1 MFREHKQHL
10 QGQLY
15 STVSELPAAQRHLLE
30 ASWAGVF
37 RHQVFAQLD
46 ESAFAVMYA
55 SKASR
60 PNVPVNVLMG
70 LEILKSGFG
79 WTDEEM
85 YQAFLFNL
93 QVRYALGYEQ
103 LGTGY
108 FAMRTVYELR
118 RRLRKWMQ
126 ETGENL
132 VEGAFKQ
139 ITDVQIKALTLKT
152 ETLRMDSTQI
162 ASDIC
167 KFSRLQLL
175 VEILQRVQRMLSERD
190 RERYASLLAPYV
202 ATKASRYVYRL
213 KASEME
219 MRLAAIGAVMAGLV
233 AELAAVYAQ
242 ASAYGLLVRVFDE
255 HFVWTQ
261 SEQRLKTYS
270 EVGVRSLQSPDDPQA
285 TFHRKH
291 GQNYRGYVANVTETC
306 DPSNELQLIVK
317 VQTEPNA
324 TDDAHLLIAA
334 LPELIE
340 RTDLQTLYTDGGYNG
355 PRVDPLLDETKIKH
369 IQTALRGAHPDPDCV
384 SLMDFVIETDAA
396 GLPLTLLC
404 PQGQV
409 IAVQPGQ
416 APNRFIARPDPIQ
429 CNACPLLARCRARP
443 KPSAKTPTIYFHQR
457 DLLLVKKRQAM
468 ATAPPTQGNPRAAV
482 EATIRSL
489 KHPFRH
495 GKLLVRG
502 AFRIACLL
510 LGSALMVNC
519 MRIYRNTLTKPNK
532 RRSLLSFS
540 DLFLRLMVHLDRL
553 CPYFRFAPL
562 QSHLNSVPVSPFT
575 FTLFSLFHPFPA
587 PNTSFLQ

>member
-15 STVSELPAAQRHLLE
+15 STLNELPAAQRQLLE

-46 ESAFAVMYA
+46 ESPFAVLYA
-55 SKASR
+55 SAASR
-60 PNVPVNVLMG
+60 PNVPVNVLLG

-103 LGTGY
+103 LGAGY

-126 ETGENL
+126 QTGENL
-132 VEGAFKQ
+132 VEAAFKQ
-139 ITDVQIKALTLKT
+139 ITDGQLKALSLKT

-190 RERYASLLAPYV
+190 RVRYASLLAPYV
-202 ATKASRYVYRL
+202 ASKASRYVYRL
-213 KASEME
+213 KASETDL
-219 MRLAAIGAVMAGLV
+219 RLVALGSVMASLV
-233 AELAAVYAQ
+233 AELAADYAQ

-255 HFVWTQ
+255 HFVWTDG
-261 SEQRLKTYS
+261 EPCLKAYA

-285 TFHRKH
+285 TFHRKR
-291 GQNYRGYVANVTETC
+291 GQSYRGYVANVTETC

-317 VQTEPNA
+317 VQTAPNA

-340 RTDLQTLYTDGGYNG
+340 RTELQTLYTDGGYNS
-355 PRVDPLLDETKIKH
+355 PSVDPLLDETQIEH
-369 IQTALRGAHPDPDCV
+369 IQTALRGAQPDPDCV
-384 SLMDFVIETDAA
+384 SLMDFVIERDAS
-396 GLPLTLLC
+396 GLPLTLRC
-404 PQGQV
+404 PQGQI

-416 APNRFIARPDPIQ
+416 APGRFIARPDPTQ
-429 CNACPLLARCRARP
+429 CHACPLLARCRARP
-443 KPSAKTPTIYFHQR
+443 KPSAKTPTLYFHQR
-457 DLLLVKKRQAM
+457 DLLLAQKRQAM
-468 ATAPPTQGNPRAAV
+468 AAASPSPGNPRAAV

-489 KHPFRH
+489 KQPFRH

-519 MRIYRNTLTKPNK
+519 LRIYRNTLAKPNK
-532 RRSLLSFS
+532 RRGLLSFS
-540 DLFLRLMVHLDRL
+540 DLFLRLMAHLDRL
-553 CPYFRFAPL
+553 CPCFRFAPV
-562 QSHLNSVPVSPFT
+562 QRQLNSVPVSPFT
-575 FTLFSLFHPFPA
+575 FTLISFLHPFLA
-587 PNTSFLQ
+587 ANVAFLH